1 MAKKQFPQGHHQ
13 SISPKRILGTLVSLV
28 VFFLLLT
35 SVIGLGQKYFALKS
49 RSTELNQEQNQLSQK
64 EQTLSDTNS
73 YLATPEGTEES
84 LRERY
89 NYIKPGEQ
97 MIVITPDQSTP
108 PPPEKT
114 GIVHWWDEL
123 LQGLGL
129 RKDDTQ

>member
-1 MAKKQFPQGHHQ
+1 MAKKQFPENHHQ
-13 SISPKRILGTLVSLV
+13 SVSPKRILGTLVALV

-35 SVIGLGQKYFALKS
+35 SVIGLGQKYFTLKS
-49 RSTELNQEQNQLSQK
+49 RSGELKEEQAELSQK
-64 EQTLSDTNS
+64 EKTLSETNA

-84 LRERY
+84 LRQRY

-97 MIVITPDQSTP
+97 MIVITPDTSTT

-123 LQGLGL
+123 LQGLGI
-129 RKDDTQ
+129 RK